1 MSFLDNI
8 KANKMGSGAQAGVNP
23 FASNVGARPATPGTN
38 PFANKTSAAPSPVK
52 PTTPATTAVKP
63 MAPAPGI
70 RPAAPSFATP
80 ATPTISKPSA
90 PVAPTAPVEEKTIP
104 VAPVE
109 EKVAPKEV
117 NAEELVKDMNDMK
130 IEEPAAAP
138 KKEVA
143 TEEKVETEEKPK
155 AKPKKAATRKRNTA
169 KAKEE
174 TPVDTVSDEEAE
186 TVERLFKMPTT
197 AMTYAE
203 AVKAIRNNNFV
214 DEEWEAYRASLIEE
228 ADNIIIES
236 DMQEGAVK
244 KTLAQLNTLRDK
256 IWIAFN
262 DTKTILDG
270 ISSKDNEGLIE
281 RVKFINLEGS
291 NETNRKKAAVL
302 AVMNYVTPEGDKINL
317 YEVYDETKARLTFL
331 KSLMDTIDYK
341 SRILVTTLGAIKAQ
355 KNMY

>member
-8 KANKMGSGAQAGVNP
+8 KANKMGSGVKSTVGGNP
-23 FASNVGARPATPGTN
+23 FATSAGVKPAAAPGN
-38 PFANKTSAAPSPVK
+38 PFANKTAAAPTTVK
-52 PTTPATTAVKP
+52 PAAPAGVKP
-63 MAPAPGI
+63 SAPTAPT
-70 RPAAPSFATP
+70 RPAAPSFVAPKAPTMQKP
-80 ATPTISKPSA
+80 AA
-90 PVAPTAPVEEKTIP
+90 PVAPTAPAEENVT
-104 VAPVE
+104 
-109 EKVAPKEV
+109 PKEV
-117 NAEELVKDMNDMK
+117 TTEELVKDVKATK
-130 IEEPAAAP
+130 IEEP
-138 KKEVA
+138 VA
-143 TEEKVETEEKPK
+143 TPIVEEVKEAKVEVPAVEENKEEEKPK
-155 AKPKKAATRKRNTA
+155 AKATKKASTRKRNTTA

-174 TPVDTVSDEEAE
+174 TPVDTVSNEEAE
-186 TVERLFKMPTT
+186 TIERLFKMPTT

-203 AVKAIRNNNFV
+203 AVKAIKNNNFV
-214 DEEWEAYRASLIEE
+214 DEEWETFRASLIEQ
-228 ADNIIIES
+228 ADDIKIES

-244 KTLAQLNTLRDK
+244 KTLAQLNDLRDK

-262 DTKTILDG
+262 DTKTILEG

-281 RVKFINLEGS
+281 RVKFVNLEGN

-317 YEVYDETKARLTFL
+317 YEVYDETKARLNFL